1 MMPLIVTEQAPVPPP
16 AYHRAQARLGPGVC
30 VGFLQAERKDGRI
43 GAKEGQSK
51 RLEGEKRMLAE
62 FDRRWT
68 QLAQEVLSGMRDW
81 RVQHPTATLQ
91 EIEEELDKRM
101 ASMRAGLLQDL
112 AMASTAADVA
122 GTQAQERPRCPT
134 CGGMLQERGKQVR
147 KLVTYGEQS
156 VRLERSYGYCPTCGV
171 GFFPPG

>member
-1 MMPLIVTEQAPVPPP
+1 MV
-16 AYHRAQARLGPGVC
+16 
-30 VGFLQAERKDGRI
+30 
-43 GAKEGQSK
+43 S
-51 RLEGEKRMLAE
+51 
-62 FDRRWT
+62 
-68 QLAQEVLSGMRDW
+68 
-81 RVQHPTATLQ
+81 RVQHPTATLA

-122 GTQAQERPRCPT
+122 GTQAQERARCPT

-171 GFFPPG
+171 GFFPAFMSNWGCAPR